1 MNNISLSRDIIN
13 KCFKEYLRE
22 ISFENFLLVYENIK
36 NILFIE
42 NVIEHL
48 GEIFEDVF
56 RDEYLSY

>member
-22 ISFENFLLVYENIK
+22 ISFENLLLVYENIK

-42 NVIEHL
+42 NVFEHL